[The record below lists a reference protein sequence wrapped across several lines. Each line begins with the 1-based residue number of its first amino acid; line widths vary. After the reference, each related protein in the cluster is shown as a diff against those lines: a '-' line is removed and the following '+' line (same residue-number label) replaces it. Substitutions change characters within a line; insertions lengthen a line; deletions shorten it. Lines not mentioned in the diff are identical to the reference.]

1 MMYPAD
7 EMAIATTMR
16 RNKLLRSQVINYTVR
31 TLYRCNHWCIKTEL
45 KVTTTKQQFEVST
58 TANCRFV
65 VKSLIEISWKSNTKG
80 VIIWEHFCI
89 STSNNHL

>member
-31 TLYRCNHWCIKTEL
+31 TLYRCNHRCIKTEL
-45 KVTTTKQQFEVST
+45 KVTTTKQQFEVLT

-65 VKSLIEISWKSNTKG
+65 VKSLIETFGKSNAKG
-80 VIIWEHFCI
+80 VLIWEHYGI